1 MHFSISIALCY
12 SCIWGWGD
20 CTLSKISIPMKYLF
34 IKVSKWYWLI
44 YPPTIT
50 AKVNVLVDTTLY
62 SACHVHVPAKCPH
75 ATISTAEKTFL
86 TAGFRVKIVTV
97 GIPVFARTL
106 QMVRHSLSYRD
117 GACSDHICRK
127 SCKAHVLLFV
137 VIFCA
142 CGRRDIE
149 KIYYVKFFKTAFMK

>member
-1 MHFSISIALCY
+1 ME
-12 SCIWGWGD
+12 GGG
-20 CTLSKISIPMKYLF
+20 TLSKISIPMKYLF

-117 GACSDHICRK
+117 GACSDPYVASPVKHMF
-127 SCKAHVLLFV
+127 SCLLLFSAHAV
-137 VIFCA
+137 AETLKKYI
-142 CGRRDIE
+142 
-149 KIYYVKFFKTAFMK
+149 T

>member
-117 GACSDHICRK
+117 GACSDPYVASPVKHMF
-127 SCKAHVLLFV
+127 SCLLLFSAHAV
-137 VIFCA
+137 AETLKKYI
-142 CGRRDIE
+142 
-149 KIYYVKFFKTAFMK
+149 T

>member
-12 SCIWGWGD
+12 SCIWGVGVGD

-97 GIPVFARTL
+97 GIPVFAITL

-117 GACSDHICRK
+117 GACSDPYVASPVKHMF
-127 SCKAHVLLFV
+127 SCLLLFSAHAV
-137 VIFCA
+137 AETLKKYI
-142 CGRRDIE
+142 
-149 KIYYVKFFKTAFMK
+149 T